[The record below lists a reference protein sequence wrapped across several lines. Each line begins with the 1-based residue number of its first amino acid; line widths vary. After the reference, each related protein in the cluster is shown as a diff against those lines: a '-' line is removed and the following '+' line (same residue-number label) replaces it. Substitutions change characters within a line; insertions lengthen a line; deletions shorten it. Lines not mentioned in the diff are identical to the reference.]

1 MSDNYRGVTFA
12 DQAVTPADD
21 AIVRRAILPDGILAG
36 CEISYSGSTL
46 TMAAGFLLACGRT
59 FQNVSAQNWAVVD
72 ATSGYA
78 RLVLTIDLTKTATE
92 SVFKQIES
100 TVEYATSQDGFL
112 DLQQDDINLSGIRYQ
127 IEVCKMSLGTG
138 GITGIISQIE
148 KSEAGAGLNFKVVGG
163 LTQPT
168 GLKGNPIW
176 VKTDQPI
183 GNWYFDEIPPRN
195 MQEGDVWFGV
205 RADSP
210 VVLNALKKNAITI
223 RPLFAKQ
230 LISGALVTR
239 LARIL
244 QNGVWNS
251 FDLLTLA
258 TEANGSPYN
267 GGQGWKT
274 GYRLNSSGAEVAL
287 DGMEVTGFFPAAY
300 GDTVSLKNIEWNI
313 QNESASQTYIWY
325 YDSDFNPIAYA
336 VAVDFR
342 NGTAELPATA
352 ATDAS
357 GNLTKFPI
365 DSTFFV
371 KTVSG
376 SLSDIAYLRI
386 NCKSI
391 SADSI
396 ITTSHP
402 AG

>member
-78 RLVLTIDLTKTATE
+78 RLVFTIDLTKTATE
-92 SVFKQIES
+92 FVFKQIES

-183 GNWYFDEIPPRN
+183 GNWYFDEIQPRN

-274 GYRLNSSGAEVAL
+274 GYRLNSSGTDVAL

-300 GDTVSLKNIEWNI
+300 GDTVYLKNVGWKVDTAA
-313 QNESASQTYIWY
+313 QQTYIWC
-325 YDSDFNPIAYA
+325 YDSDKNPLAYA
-336 VAVDFR
+336 TASTIAWGEILEPIVDSNNNLLEF
-342 NGTAELPATA
+342 TANSEWFHGNPNA
-352 ATDAS
+352 AD
-357 GNLTKFPI
+357 
-365 DSTFFV
+365 
-371 KTVSG
+371 
-376 SLSDIAYLRI
+376 LSRMAYIRL
-386 NCKSI
+386 NCESI
-391 SADSI
+391 TADSI

>member
-1 MSDNYRGVTFA
+1 MG
-12 DQAVTPADD
+12 
-21 AIVRRAILPDGILAG
+21 
-36 CEISYSGSTL
+36 
-46 TMAAGFLLACGRT
+46 
-59 FQNVSAQNWAVVD
+59 W
-72 ATSGYA
+72 
-78 RLVLTIDLTKTATE
+78 
-92 SVFKQIES
+92 
-100 TVEYATSQDGFL
+100 
-112 DLQQDDINLSGIRYQ
+112 
-127 IEVCKMSLGTG
+127 GTG
-138 GITGIISQIE
+138 NLGGGGTS
-148 KSEAGAGLNFKVVGG
+148 LNFKVVGG
-163 LTQPT
+163 TTRPA
-168 GLKGNPIW
+168 NPSENTIW
-176 VKTDQPI
+176 VSTDQKVPA
-183 GNWYFDEIPPRN
+183 WYFDEVQPQN
-195 MQEGDVWFGV
+195 MQEGDVWFVV
-205 RADSP
+205 RAVSP
-210 VVLNALKKNAITI
+210 VVINALKKNAITI

-230 LISGALVTR
+230 LVSGALVTR

-287 DGMEVTGFFPAAY
+287 YGMEVTGFFPAAY
-300 GDTVSLKNIEWNI
+300 GDKVSLKNIGWNI
-313 QNESASQTYIWY
+313 QNESASQTYIWC

-342 NGTAELPATA
+342 NGTAELPSTA

-371 KTVSG
+371 KTATG
-376 SLSDIAYLRI
+376 SLSAIAYLRI
-386 NCKSI
+386 NCESI
-391 SADSI
+391 TADSI

>member
-1 MSDNYRGVTFA
+1 MSYKF
-12 DQAVTPADD
+12 
-21 AIVRRAILPDGILAG
+21 
-36 CEISYSGSTL
+36 
-46 TMAAGFLLACGRT
+46 
-59 FQNVSAQNWAVVD
+59 VD
-72 ATSGYA
+72 AA
-78 RLVLTIDLTKTATE
+78 QLDADLTTVAEAIRTKSGTSAKLAFPAGMA
-92 SVFKQIES
+92 SAISAIS
-100 TVEYATSQDGFL
+100 TGVE
-112 DLQQDDINLSGIRYQ
+112 
-127 IEVCKMSLGTG
+127 
-138 GITGIISQIE
+138 
-148 KSEAGAGLNFKVVGG
+148 LNFEVVGQTSAPASPSEN
-163 LTQPT
+163 L
-168 GLKGNPIW
+168 IW
-176 VKTDQPI
+176 VNTDQKVPA
-183 GNWYFDEIPPRN
+183 WYFDEVQPKN
-195 MQEGDVWFGV
+195 MKEGEVWFQN
-205 RADSP
+205 RKNSP

-230 LISGALVTR
+230 LVSGALVPR